1 MGPGTMVHTP
11 AAREVFVVRDPV
23 FDERL
28 RVLGYELLV
37 GTDGADAGA
46 AAGDPARWSAGLF
59 IDAFAEIGLEALT
72 AGRPAWLPVAPEV
85 LTEMAPPV
93 RPDRALLQL
102 TLRSAPDAALTSALR
117 QLAGRGYELV
127 VDGPAD
133 LARPLLGIVSG
144 LKIPVAGL
152 ALEALRARVADVAGN
167 DLMLVA
173 TGVETPEALAQCRAL
188 GFEGFQGPF
197 LARPDVVP
205 GRAVPTHRLHELT
218 TMAQLTGGELA
229 FEEVEQLI
237 VRDVGLS
244 HKLLRY
250 ANSALF
256 SLPQQVGSVREA
268 MVVLGAKPV
277 QRWAAVLA
285 LSGARDQPHEL
296 IVTSLIRARMCE
308 LLIDDRARRDR
319 SFTAGLFS
327 VVNSLLGVPMREA
340 LADLPL
346 ADEVKRA
353 ILHGEGPEGRV
364 LRAVVAWQM
373 GDFTGVPPE
382 SRAEMARA
390 YRDAVQWADEAAAP
404 MPA

>member
-1 MGPGTMVHTP
+1 
-11 AAREVFVVRDPV
+11 
-23 FDERL
+23 
-28 RVLGYELLV
+28 
-37 GTDGADAGA
+37 
-46 AAGDPARWSAGLF
+46 
-59 IDAFAEIGLEALT
+59 
-72 AGRPAWLPVAPEV
+72 
-85 LTEMAPPV
+85 
-93 RPDRALLQL
+93 
-102 TLRSAPDAALTSALR
+102 
-117 QLAGRGYELV
+117 
-127 VDGPAD
+127 
-133 LARPLLGIVSG
+133 
-144 LKIPVAGL
+144 
-152 ALEALRARVADVAGN
+152 
-167 DLMLVA
+167 
-173 TGVETPEALAQCRAL
+173 
-188 GFEGFQGPF
+188 
-197 LARPDVVP
+197 
-205 GRAVPTHRLHELT
+205 VPTHRLHELT
-218 TMAQLTGGELA
+218 TMAQLTGGELD
-229 FEEVEQLI
+229 FEQVEQLI

-327 VVNSLLGVPMREA
+327 VVNSLLGIPMREA